1 VSELL
6 RVNNCSV
13 LSVNYYT
20 TKFKKISTQ
29 LMIDNEELEHIN
41 SETVTRKT
49 LKEITAPVSEN
60 LSEFRNFFKETIKSD
75 VFLLDQIIN
84 YLLRQKGKELRPTLV
99 FMTANLFGDINKKS
113 YIAATMIELLH
124 TATLIHDD
132 VVDEAD
138 SRRGFV
144 SINKIWKNKA
154 GVLLGDYL
162 LSKGL
167 LIALENKEHQ
177 LLEVQSRAVQKM
189 SEGELRQLKTAG
201 LFNMTEE
208 RYFQIISEKTAS
220 LISTCCEC
228 GAVSVTDDEEI
239 HSLMREIGMCIG
251 IAFQIR
257 DDLFDYGMDDIG
269 KPTRNDIQERK
280 VTLPLI
286 KAFEHA
292 PKRKSAHIRSLMKKR
307 KKSNSNIDEIVD
319 FVHQNDG
326 MKYAKEM
333 MYDYAN
339 KAIESLNSVPDSP
352 AKQDFADLIHFVITR
367 KK

>member
-1 VSELL
+1 
-6 RVNNCSV
+6 
-13 LSVNYYT
+13 
-20 TKFKKISTQ
+20 
-29 LMIDNEELEHIN
+29 MIDSAELQRIN
-41 SETVTRKT
+41 TESVTRKT
-49 LKEITAPVSEN
+49 LKEITAPVSSD
-60 LSEFRNFFKETIKSD
+60 LKEFRGFFKETIKSD
-75 VFLLDQIIN
+75 VFLLDQIIS
-84 YLLRQKGKELRPTLV
+84 YLLKQKGKELRPTLV
-99 FMTANLFGDINKKS
+99 FMSANLFGGINKRS
-113 YIAATMIELLH
+113 HIAATMIELLH

-132 VVDEAD
+132 VVDDAN

-144 SINKIWKNKA
+144 SINKIWNNKA

-167 LIALENKEHQ
+167 LIALENEEHH
-177 LLEVQSRAVQKM
+177 LLKVQSRAVQKM

-228 GAVSVTDDEEI
+228 GAVSATDDPNM
-239 HSLMREIGMCIG
+239 HKLLRDIGMCIG

-257 DDLFDYGMDDIG
+257 DDLFDYGMYDIG

-286 KAFEHA
+286 KAMQHVSKKKA
-292 PKRKSAHIRSLMKKR
+292 SHVRSLMKKR
-307 KKSNSNIDEIVD
+307 KKSNENVEEIVS
-319 FVHQNDG
+319 FVHDNGG
-326 MKYAKEM
+326 MDYARNV

-339 KAIESLNSVPDSP
+339 EAISGLEKIPYSSHI
-352 AKQDFADLIHFVITR
+352 QDFVDLIHFIITR

>member
-1 VSELL
+1 
-6 RVNNCSV
+6 
-13 LSVNYYT
+13 
-20 TKFKKISTQ
+20 
-29 LMIDNEELEHIN
+29 MIDNQELEQIN

-49 LKEITAPVSEN
+49 LEKITSPVSEN
-60 LSEFRNFFKETIKSD
+60 LAEFRSFFKETIQSD

-99 FMTANLFGDINKKS
+99 FMSANLFGNINQRS
-113 YIAATMIELLH
+113 YVAATMIELLH

-167 LIALENKEHQ
+167 LIALDNEEHK
-177 LLEVQSRAVQKM
+177 LLKVQSRAVQKM

-228 GAVSVTDDEEI
+228 GAVSATDDEDM
-239 HSLMREIGMCIG
+239 HKLMSEIGMCIG

-257 DDLFDYGMDDIG
+257 DDLFDYGMYDIG

-286 KAFEHA
+286 KAFEHSS
-292 PKRKSAHIRSLMKKR
+292 KKESTRIRALMKKR
-307 KKSNSNIDEIVD
+307 KKTSKDVDSIVS
-319 FVHQNDG
+319 FVHESGG
-326 MKYAKEM
+326 MDYAKKS

-339 KAIESLNSVPDSP
+339 KAIEGLSTLPESQ

>member
-1 VSELL
+1 MVDNAVLQ
-6 RVNNCSV
+6 RVNKDS
-13 LSVNYYT
+13 
-20 TKFKKISTQ
+20 
-29 LMIDNEELEHIN
+29 
-41 SETVTRKT
+41 VTRKS
-49 LKEITAPVSEN
+49 LKEITAPVAKHLN
-60 LSEFRNFFKETIKSD
+60 EFRSFFKNTIKSD
-75 VFLLDQIIN
+75 VFLLDQILR
-84 YLLRQKGKELRPTLV
+84 YLHKQKGKELRPVLV
-99 FMTANLFGDINKKS
+99 FMTADLFDGIS
-113 YIAATMIELLH
+113 RRSHIAATMIELLH

-162 LSKGL
+162 LSRGL
-167 LIALENKEHQ
+167 LVSLENEEHK
-177 LLEVQSRAVQKM
+177 LLKVQSKAVQKM

-228 GAVSVTDDEEI
+228 GAVSATEDENMHE
-239 HSLMREIGMCIG
+239 LMADIGMCIG

-257 DDLFDYGMDDIG
+257 DDLFDYGVYDIG
-269 KPTRNDIQERK
+269 KPKRNDIQERK

-286 KAFEHA
+286 KALEHA
-292 PKRKSAHIRSLMKKR
+292 DKKHAAHIRALMKKR
-307 KKSNSNIDEIVD
+307 KKKSKDINEIVE
-319 FVHQNDG
+319 FVHSSGG
-326 MKYAKEM
+326 MDYAKQS

-339 KAIESLNSVPDSP
+339 KAIEGLERLPESQARLNFV
-352 AKQDFADLIHFVITR
+352 DLIHYVITR

>member
-1 VSELL
+1 
-6 RVNNCSV
+6 
-13 LSVNYYT
+13 
-20 TKFKKISTQ
+20 
-29 LMIDNEELEHIN
+29 MIDSQELQKIN

-49 LKEITAPVSEN
+49 LSQITAPVSEH
-60 LSEFRNFFKETIKSD
+60 LSEFRSFFKDTIRSD
-75 VFLLDQIIN
+75 VFVLDQIVK

-99 FMTANLFGDINKKS
+99 FMTAKLFGEVNNRT

-167 LIALENKEHQ
+167 LIALENKEHK
-177 LLEVQSRAVQKM
+177 LLEVQSRAVQMM

-228 GAVSVTDDEEI
+228 GAVSVSDNEE
-239 HSLMREIGMCIG
+239 HHQLMSEIGMNTG

-269 KPTRNDIQERK
+269 KPKRNDIQERK

-286 KAFEHA
+286 KAFEQA
-292 PKRKSAHIRSLMKKR
+292 PDKEARKIRSVMKKR
-307 KKSNSNIDEIVD
+307 KKSSSDIQKIVD
-319 FVHQNDG
+319 FVHSNGG
-326 MKYAKEM
+326 MKAAQGM
-333 MYDYAN
+333 MFEYAN
-339 KAIESLNSVPDSP
+339 KAIEALDTLPDSSH
-352 AKQDFADLIHFVITR
+352 KQDFADLIHFVITR

>member
-1 VSELL
+1 MTDNQEL
-6 RVNNCSV
+6 
-13 LSVNYYT
+13 
-20 TKFKKISTQ
+20 TK
-29 LMIDNEELEHIN
+29 IN
-41 SETVTRKT
+41 SETVTRKS
-49 LKEITAPVSEN
+49 LKEITEPVSEN
-60 LSEFRNFFKETIKSD
+60 LSEFRSFFKDTIKSD

-99 FMTANLFGDINKKS
+99 FMTANLLGNINQRS
-113 YIAATMIELLH
+113 YVAATMIELLH

-138 SRRGFV
+138 TRRGFV
-144 SINKIWKNKA
+144 SINKIWNNKA

-167 LIALENKEHQ
+167 LIALEHGEHS

-228 GAVSVTDDEEI
+228 GAVSATDDKNMHE
-239 HSLMREIGMCIG
+239 LMREIGMCIG

-257 DDLFDYGMDDIG
+257 DDLFDYGVYDIG

-292 PKRKSAHIRSLMKKR
+292 PKKESAKIRALMKKR
-307 KKSNSNIDEIVD
+307 KKSSDNVEEIVS
-319 FVHQNDG
+319 FVHENGG
-326 MKYAKEM
+326 MDYAKKT
-333 MYDYAN
+333 MYEYAN
-339 KAIESLNSVPDSP
+339 KAIDGLSTIPEST
-352 AKQDFADLIHFVITR
+352 ARQDFVDLIHFVITR

>member
-1 VSELL
+1 
-6 RVNNCSV
+6 
-13 LSVNYYT
+13 
-20 TKFKKISTQ
+20 
-29 LMIDNEELEHIN
+29 MIDSVELQRIN
-41 SETVTRKT
+41 TETVSRKS
-49 LKEITAPVSEN
+49 LEEITAPVSAD
-60 LSEFRNFFKETIKSD
+60 LQEFREFFKKTIRSD
-75 VFLLDQIIN
+75 VFLLDQIIS
-84 YLLRQKGKELRPTLV
+84 YLLKQKGKQIRPTLV
-99 FMTANLFGDINKKS
+99 FMSANLFGGINPRS
-113 YIAATMIELLH
+113 HIAATMIELLH

-132 VVDEAD
+132 VVDDAN

-144 SINKIWKNKA
+144 SINKIWRNKA

-167 LIALENKEHQ
+167 LIALENEEHT
-177 LLEVQSRAVQKM
+177 LLKVQSKAVQKM

-228 GAVSVTDDEEI
+228 GAVSASDDPQM
-239 HSLMREIGMCIG
+239 HKLMSDIGMCIG

-257 DDLFDYGMDDIG
+257 DDLFDYGVYDIG

-286 KAFEHA
+286 KALEHS
-292 PKRKSAHIRSLMKKR
+292 PKKQAARIRALMKKR
-307 KKSNSNIDEIVD
+307 KKKSKDVDEIVN
-319 FVHQNDG
+319 FVHDNGG
-326 MKYAKEM
+326 MDYARSI

-339 KAIESLNSVPDSP
+339 QAISKLEKIPYSERI
-352 AKQDFADLIHFVITR
+352 QDFVDLIHFIITR

>member
-1 VSELL
+1 
-6 RVNNCSV
+6 
-13 LSVNYYT
+13 
-20 TKFKKISTQ
+20 
-29 LMIDNEELEHIN
+29 MIDSVELEKIN
-41 SETVTRKT
+41 SESVTRKS
-49 LKEITAPVSEN
+49 LKEITEPVS
-60 LSEFRNFFKETIKSD
+60 LYLAEFRSFFKETIKSD
-75 VFLLDQIIN
+75 VFLLDQIIT
-84 YLLRQKGKELRPTLV
+84 YLLKQKGKELRPTLV
-99 FMTANLFGDINKKS
+99 FMSANLFGGIS
-113 YIAATMIELLH
+113 QRTHIAATMIELLH

-132 VVDEAD
+132 VVDDAN

-144 SINKIWKNKA
+144 SINKIWHNKA
-154 GVLLGDYL
+154 GILLGDYL

-167 LIALENKEHQ
+167 VIALENEEHH
-177 LLEVQSRAVQKM
+177 LLKVQSKAVQKM

-228 GAVSVTDDEEI
+228 GAISVTDDPKMHE
-239 HSLMREIGMCIG
+239 LLREIGMCIG

-257 DDLFDYGMDDIG
+257 DDLFDYGMYDIG

-286 KAFEHA
+286 KAMEHA
-292 PKRKSAHIRSLMKKR
+292 SSKEASHIRTLMKKR
-307 KKSNSNIDEIVD
+307 KKSSKNVDTIVN
-319 FVHQNDG
+319 FVHDKGG
-326 MKYAKEM
+326 MEYAKKV

-339 KAIESLNSVPDSP
+339 QAISSLEKVPYSSHT
-352 AKQDFADLIHFVITR
+352 QDFVDLIHFIITR

>member
-1 VSELL
+1 MTDNQLAGKINSGKESGKTLNAITEPVSQDLQHF
-6 RVNNCSV
+6 RSF
-13 LSVNYYT
+13 
-20 TKFKKISTQ
+20 FKK
-29 LMIDNEELEHIN
+29 
-41 SETVTRKT
+41 
-49 LKEITAPVSEN
+49 
-60 LSEFRNFFKETIKSD
+60 TIRSD
-75 VFLLDQIIN
+75 VFVLDQVVN

-99 FMTANLFGDINKKS
+99 FMSANLFGEINNRS

-132 VVDEAD
+132 VVDEAN

-154 GVLLGDYL
+154 GVLLGDFL

-167 LIALENKEHQ
+167 LIALENKEFK
-177 LLEVQSRAVQKM
+177 LLEVQSRAVQSM

-201 LFNMTEE
+201 LFNMTDK
-208 RYFQIISEKTAS
+208 RYYQIISEKTAS

-228 GAVSVTDDEEI
+228 GAVSVTDDSEA
-239 HSLMREIGMCIG
+239 HQLMREVGLNIG

-257 DDLFDYGMDDIG
+257 DDLFDYGTDDIG

-286 KAFEHA
+286 KALNHA
-292 PKRKSAHIRSLMKKR
+292 PKKEAAKIQGLMKKR
-307 KKSNSNIDEIVD
+307 KKSSANADDIVA
-319 FVHQNDG
+319 FVHEHGG
-326 MKYAKEM
+326 MENARKAM
-333 MYDYAN
+333 DDYAQ
-339 KAIESLNSVPDSP
+339 KAIDGLKNVPESQ
-352 AKQDFADLIHFVITR
+352 AKQDFTDLIHFVITR

>member
-1 VSELL
+1 
-6 RVNNCSV
+6 
-13 LSVNYYT
+13 
-20 TKFKKISTQ
+20 
-29 LMIDNEELEHIN
+29 MIDNQELEQIN

-60 LSEFRNFFKETIKSD
+60 LSEFRSFFKETIQSD

-99 FMTANLFGDINKKS
+99 FMSANLFGEINQRS

-132 VVDEAD
+132 VVDEAN

-167 LIALENKEHQ
+167 LIALENKEHN

-228 GAVSVTDDEEI
+228 GAVSVTDDEEV
-239 HSLMREIGMCIG
+239 HQKMSDIGMWIG

-257 DDLFDYGMDDIG
+257 DDLFDYGVYDVG

-292 PKRKSAHIRSLMKKR
+292 SKKDAAHIRALMKKR
-307 KKSNSNIDEIVD
+307 KKSSKNVDDIVE
-319 FVHQNDG
+319 FVHSNGG
-326 MKYAKEM
+326 MEYAKQS

-339 KAIESLNSVPDSP
+339 KAIDGLKSLPDSS